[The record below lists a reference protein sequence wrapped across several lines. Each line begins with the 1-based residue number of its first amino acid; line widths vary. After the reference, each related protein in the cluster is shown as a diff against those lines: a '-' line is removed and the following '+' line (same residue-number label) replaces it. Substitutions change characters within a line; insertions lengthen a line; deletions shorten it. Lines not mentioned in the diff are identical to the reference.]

1 MQAERRDQFGP
12 STILYSTQ
20 GKDSCSRQ
28 LLHHR
33 GGGGGGYTGFLHLQ
47 GGPAETNDLASEG
60 LAVSCLSAYDRR
72 ARRVIA

>member
-33 GGGGGGYTGFLHLQ
+33 GGGGGGYTGFLHLDILFM
-47 GGPAETNDLASEG
+47 PN
-60 LAVSCLSAYDRR
+60 
-72 ARRVIA
+72 